1 MAARATLL
9 KSVREEEPEK
19 LDFGIEGPETGRNSR
34 RRFPLTYLNI
44 SRLADDHQLT
54 PNWGFVD

>member
-19 LDFGIEGPETGRNSR
+19 LDFGIEGPETGRSSR
-34 RRFPLTYLNI
+34 RRFPSSYLNI
-44 SRLADDHQLT
+44 STLTDDDQLT
-54 PNWGFVD
+54 PNWLFVD